1 MSGSRGTLHRSRLGV
16 RAPVRRG
23 LSPRTQYSP
32 LEMSGELV
40 RDRLVLGLLFVVGG
54 SSLLWG
60 LYLIFY
66 ISQTSPSGIFN
77 TILGLLVLLIT
88 WAFLLPYAL
97 PAVRRYVEPVAR
109 RPSPAAPLAS
119 PRPTPLGAVRPATRP
134 AATSPTR
141 PSSAPPVTMTRP
153 PAASDGSR
161 DDSAPRVLPPV
172 ATARPQA
179 SRIAPPVT
187 APAVANTDDREIEEI
202 LAELPG
208 PLDASL
214 ASASPDEVVRRLD
227 ALLRDLAAESD

>member
-54 SSLLWG
+54 SSLL
-60 LYLIFY
+60 
-66 ISQTSPSGIFN
+66 
-77 TILGLLVLLIT
+77 

-141 PSSAPPVTMTRP
+141 PSSAPPVAMTRP
-153 PAASDGSR
+153 PGASDGSR

-227 ALLRDLAAESD
+227 ALLRDLAA